1 MGNNKITPIN
11 RINRSYKLYGLYCPY
26 SNELRYIGITTGLLS
41 TRLSGHLRNPTN
53 GKIALWFKELK
64 TNHKKPVIKLI
75 KEYNTYEDLLKAEIN
90 EIKENRK
97 KTNKLLNIADGGDIN
112 PMFGKT
118 HTKEA
123 RAKISKTHKGRKLND
138 EQIKN
143 RKDLLS
149 KLWSNEEWSEKLK
162 KKMSENMAGNS
173 RAFGYKHSEETKKM
187 LSDLHKNNKHS
198 LGFVH
203 SDFTKLKMS
212 QNNSGENNP
221 MFGKTLPK
229 EVLIKRSE
237 KVKKEGTF
245 KGKNNP
251 NFKYDINKEKLT
263 ELYLY
268 KNLKISEIANIY
280 GCHRTVISDNIKK
293 YGIVKPLSNKYNL
306 NINEIKNY
314 LKQGLNL
321 VQIGDKYG
329 CSNKIIH
336 KFIKKHER

>member
-1 MGNNKITPIN
+1 MQKRITPIT
-11 RINRSYKLYGLYCPY
+11 RINKWFRLYGLYCPY
-26 SNELRYIGITTGLLS
+26 SDELRYIGITTGLLS

-64 TNHKKPVIKLI
+64 LNDKKPIIKLI
-75 KEYNTYEDLLKAEIN
+75 REYDSYEDLLNAEIK

-118 HTKEA
+118 HTQEA
-123 RAKISKTHKGRKLND
+123 RTKISKTHKGRKLSD

-143 RKDLLS
+143 RKELLS
-149 KLWSNEEWSEKLK
+149 KLWSNEEWSEILK
-162 KKMSENMAGNS
+162 KKMSENMIGNC
-173 RAFGYKHSEETKKM
+173 RAVGYKHSEETKKM
-187 LSDLHKNNKHS
+187 LSNLHKNNKYS

-203 SDFTKLKMS
+203 SDITKLKMS

-221 MFGKTLPK
+221 MFGRTLPK
-229 EVLIKRSE
+229 EVLLKRSD

-245 KGKNNP
+245 KGKNNG
-251 NFKYDINKEKLT
+251 NFKYDINKEELK

-268 KNLKISEIANIY
+268 KNLKISEIANLY

-293 YGIVKPLSNKYNL
+293 YGIIKPPSNKYNL
-306 NINEIKNY
+306 NIDEIKNY
-314 LKQGLNL
+314 IKEGLSL
-321 VQIGDKYG
+321 VQIGNKYG